1 VINRIAFKILRII
14 AACIVTPL
22 LLIAGVT
29 FFVAA
34 GIAGWVNLL
43 NPNEGR

>member
-1 VINRIAFKILRII
+1 MINRIAFKILQVM

-22 LLIAGVT
+22 LLIAGVI
-29 FFVAA
+29 FFIAA